1 MSFCSLP
8 HGSML
13 LLLLLLLLP
22 HGSMLLHG
30 NSSATHQIQ
39 DLIKGKD
46 RRGMKGLAGKDD
58 SNTGTATP
66 KKPQKPR
73 NALKSDAA
81 NSMKEDKPGLE
92 F

>member
-1 MSFCSLP
+1 
-8 HGSML
+8 
-13 LLLLLLLLP
+13 
-22 HGSMLLHG
+22 
-30 NSSATHQIQ
+30 
-39 DLIKGKD
+39 
-46 RRGMKGLAGKDD
+46 MKGLAGKDD